1 MAKNIN
7 RMRHIKKFNEAVR
20 TECQTGGAVYKIDIS
35 EDNITAVVNLPFEL
49 QLDKDEAKLLE
60 SNIHNALELVMAPY
74 FKK

>member
-1 MAKNIN
+1 MG
-7 RMRHIKKFNEAVR
+7 HIKKFNEAVR
-20 TECQTGGAVYKIDIS
+20 TECQTDGAVYKMDIS